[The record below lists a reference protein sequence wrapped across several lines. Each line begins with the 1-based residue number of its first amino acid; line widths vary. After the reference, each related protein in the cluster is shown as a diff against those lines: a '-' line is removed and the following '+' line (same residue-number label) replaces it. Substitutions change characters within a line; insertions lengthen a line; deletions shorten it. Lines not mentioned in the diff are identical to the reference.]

1 MAAESRQRIDRW
13 LFFARVVKS
22 RSLAAKLVAAGKVRR
37 NREKL
42 DQPSGLVGPW
52 DVLTVTLERQ
62 VLVYRV
68 LAAGSRRGPAPEAR
82 LLYEDLS
89 PPAESKPSTEA
100 EVATREPGA
109 GRPTKKERRE
119 IDRFRDRE

>member
-1 MAAESRQRIDRW
+1 MATEGRQRIDRW

-37 NREKL
+37 NREKI
-42 DQPSGLVGPW
+42 DQPSGLIAPG

-68 LAAGSRRGPAPEAR
+68 LAAGARRGPAPEAR

-100 EVATREPGA
+100 EVAMREPGA

>member
-42 DQPSGLVGPW
+42 DQPSGLVGPG

-100 EVATREPGA
+100 EVASREPGA